1 MINLEANEADRI
13 LVIRMTGTISEADI
27 DGAIDSLQE
36 RYPAVGVHLR
46 GSGPRGTFNMLVDWQ
61 GLEGWDMGAKTLG
74 TVTSRTIGDAVR
86 KIAVLADARFADELP
101 RLADVATQAVVRFF
115 PTGSSEDAIA
125 WLRTA

>member
-1 MINLEANEADRI
+1 M
-13 LVIRMTGTISEADI
+13 
-27 DGAIDSLQE
+27 
-36 RYPAVGVHLR
+36 GVHLR

-86 KIAVLADARFADELP
+86 KVAVLADARFADELP

-115 PTGSSEDAIA
+115 PTGSREDAMA